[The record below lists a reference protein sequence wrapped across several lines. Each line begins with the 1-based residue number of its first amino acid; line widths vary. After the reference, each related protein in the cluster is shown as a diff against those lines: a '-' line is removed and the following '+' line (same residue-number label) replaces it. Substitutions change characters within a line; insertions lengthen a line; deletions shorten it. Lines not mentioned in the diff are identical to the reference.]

1 MNHPIPLLAVLSGVL
16 LTTAGCVRYYPP
28 PPPPPLPIAVVSPL
42 VQQATR
48 NGFEAGREDGVLDAE
63 NGLPPH
69 PRAMR
74 AYRITP
80 GYAPQMGP
88 YPVYRNTF
96 RNAYLR
102 GYNRGY
108 YPG

>member
-1 MNHPIPLLAVLSGVL
+1 MNRSVPMLAVLSVL
-16 LTTAGCVRYYPP
+16 LISTAGCVRYYPP
-28 PPPPPLPIAVVSPL
+28 PPPPPPPVAIVTPL
-42 VQQATR
+42 VQQAER
-48 NGFEAGREDGVLDAE
+48 NGFEAGREDGAHDAE
-63 NGLPPH
+63 SGLPPY

-88 YPVYRNTF
+88 YPVYRRAF

-102 GYNRGY
+102 GYQRGY
-108 YPG
+108 NPG

>member
-1 MNHPIPLLAVLSGVL
+1 MNRHIPMLAVLSAVL
-16 LTTAGCVRYYPP
+16 LATTGCVAYYAPP
-28 PPPPPLPIAVVSPL
+28 PPPPPVAVVSPL
-42 VQQATR
+42 VQQAER
-48 NGFEAGREDGVLDAE
+48 NGFEAGREDGARDAA
-63 NGLPPH
+63 NAFPPH

-74 AYRITP
+74 AFRLTP
-80 GYAPQMGP
+80 GWAPPMGP
-88 YPVYRNTF
+88 YPVYRNAF